1 MPRNFPSP
9 DAVSV
14 IRPGAF
20 SAPVVVSVAHA
31 GRLYPPELLAAARA
45 TRADLE
51 RLEDGWADLI
61 AARAGEA
68 GATIVQA
75 LWARAVA
82 DCNRGEGQMAPGEV
96 APALR
101 PQFAAP
107 GRKER
112 AGLGVVPTRLA
123 DVGPLWKKPIDRA
136 ALAWRLDSLHRPF
149 HDALAEALE
158 AARQRFGHAI
168 LIDLHSM
175 PSIPAGQAGHGA
187 RIVIGDRF
195 GDTAD
200 SWLVDAVVAAAARLG
215 VPVSRNQPYAGGH
228 IVRTHGRPDR
238 GVHAVQ
244 IEIDR
249 SLYLRRDRSP
259 DPDKLRPL
267 SDWFHGLLGEV
278 ASAWPGAAS
287 LPQAAE

>member
-1 MPRNFPSP
+1 MPRAFPSP
-9 DAVSV
+9 EAVSV
-14 IRPGAF
+14 TRPAIL
-20 SAPVVVSVAHA
+20 STPVVVSVAHA
-31 GRLYPPELLAAARA
+31 GRIYPPELLAAARA

-51 RLEDGWADLI
+51 RLEDGWSDLI

-82 DCNRGEGQMAPGEV
+82 DCNRSEGQMAPGEV

-158 AARQRFGHAI
+158 TARKRHGHAV

-175 PSIPAGQAGHGA
+175 PSIPAGQAGYGA

-200 SWLVDAVVAAAARLG
+200 SWLVDTVVKAAGRLD
-215 VPVSRNQPYAGGH
+215 VLVSRNQPYAGGH

-259 DPDKLRPL
+259 DPDKLGPL

-278 ASAWPGAAS
+278 AKAWPGAAA

>member
-1 MPRNFPSP
+1 MTRPFLSTN
-9 DAVSV
+9 AVSV
-14 IRPGAF
+14 TRPDTA
-20 SAPVVVSVAHA
+20 ATPIVVSVAHA
-31 GRLYPPELLAAARA
+31 GRIYPPEVLTAARA
-45 TRADLE
+45 TRPELE
-51 RLEDGWADLI
+51 RLEDSWSDLI

-68 GATIVQA
+68 GASVVQA

-101 PQFAAP
+101 PQYSAP

-123 DVGPLWKKPIDRA
+123 DVGPLWKRPIDRA
-136 ALAWRLDSLHRPF
+136 GLAWRLDSLHRPF
-149 HDALAEALE
+149 HEALADALEG
-158 AARQRFGHAI
+158 ARRRHGHAI

-175 PSIPAGQAGHGA
+175 PSIPVGQAGHGA

-200 SWLVDAVVAAAARLG
+200 GWLVDTVVTAAERLG

-228 IVRTHGRPDR
+228 IIRSHGRPDR

-259 DPDKLRPL
+259 DADKLGPL
-267 SDWFHGLLGEV
+267 SDWFYGLLGDV
-278 ASAWPGAAS
+278 ARAWPGAGA